1 MSIGSSSLFHKNVL
15 KSVDKAVSLVLEQ
28 FLKECRLKTPD
39 RHNVR
44 VIIDAGWSH
53 PGWWAREC
61 TVIAIDGQT
70 GLLLHFITLL
80 EMKIFQDLQ
89 KVFKL
94 ILLF

>member
-28 FLKECRLKTPD
+28 FLKECRFKTPD

-44 VIIDAGWSH
+44 VIM
-53 PGWWAREC
+53 
-61 TVIAIDGQT
+61 
-70 GLLLHFITLL
+70 HFITLL

>member
-1 MSIGSSSLFHKNVL
+1 MSIESSSLFHKNVL

-70 GLLLHFITLL
+70 GLPLAFYHVIRDENFSGSSKGI
-80 EMKIFQDLQ
+80 
-89 KVFKL
+89 
-94 ILLF
+94 